1 MPLGDEIELRA
12 KALAYARGQKG
23 GAVVFA
29 LATAH
34 GDLVTLE
41 IDVFDAHR
49 EAFEQPQAAAVK
61 KLGDEAVSWLEMLED
76 KEDLAARQDRG
87 QVLWAARALEARELG
102 HRQVEDA
109 TVEKDDG
116 AQRLVLGRGGDPAL
130 RGKMVQEGG
139 DIRSGEVPGVTA
151 VEADKLANPLEIS
164 FLRTRRVVESAE
176 GSMHGVKEGHEEIS
190 GTRDRR
196 RSRPQEDL
204 SPRAKGKLRGRCKNM
219 GTRFFDAWRGSRAA

>member
-1 MPLGDEIELRA
+1 MLNRRELGAGRLTDRQPRCQSTSTVLGLPVERADDAERAPIDDVGVDFGDEIELRA
-12 KALAYARGQKG
+12 KVLAYARGQKG

-29 LATAH
+29 LATTH

-116 AQRLVLGRGGDPAL
+116 AQRLVLGRGGDSAL

-151 VEADKLANPLEIS
+151 VKADKLANPLEI
-164 FLRTRRVVESAE
+164 RAPN
-176 GSMHGVKEGHEEIS
+176 KS
-190 GTRDRR
+190 GPSQPRR
-196 RSRPQEDL
+196 RKL
-204 SPRAKGKLRGRCKNM
+204 AKARG
-219 GTRFFDAWRGSRAA
+219 